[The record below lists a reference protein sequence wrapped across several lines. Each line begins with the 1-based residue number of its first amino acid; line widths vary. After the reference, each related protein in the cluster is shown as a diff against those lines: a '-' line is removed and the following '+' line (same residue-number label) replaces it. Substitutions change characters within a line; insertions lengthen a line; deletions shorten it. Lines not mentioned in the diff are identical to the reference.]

1 MHDGSGALMLTDD
14 HRAWGF
20 TTSTGLGFTHHTIVD
35 AHFDACRD
43 AYLGLL
49 GQAGI
54 RPGAHVLDAGCGGG
68 DFLPWLA
75 DLVGPEGRVSAVD
88 LAEENAALAAER
100 LAEWSPIC
108 PVDIRRA
115 DLLELPFADATFDA
129 VWCANTVQYLN
140 DSELALALRE
150 LRRVVR
156 PGGTIAVKD
165 LDAHLITARP
175 TDPYLFADFFRA
187 AVRTPG
193 YAAQLLRTR
202 DLHRHLKAAGLTEV
216 RQQAVLIEHFSPLT
230 PQARAFY
237 APTCA
242 RLAEQALALGLSE
255 EWRRFADPDA
265 ADHPLDGPDGYIS
278 EGNVLAVG
286 TVPGERELRAPVA
299 RSAGE
304 EHI

>member
-1 MHDGSGALMLTDD
+1 MLTDD

-100 LAEWSPIC
+100 LARWSPAC
-108 PVDIRRA
+108 PVDVRRA
-115 DLLELPFADATFDA
+115 DLLELPFPDATFDA
-129 VWCANTVQYLN
+129 VWCANTVQYLS

-165 LDAHLITARP
+165 LDAQLITARP
-175 TDPYLFADFFRA
+175 TDPYLFADFFRTA
-187 AVRTPG
+187 GRTPG

-202 DLHRHLKAAGLTEV
+202 DLYRHLKAAGLTEV
-216 RQQAVLIEHFSPLT
+216 RQRTVLIEHFAPLT

-286 TVPGERELRAPVA
+286 TVPGEREFPEPVA

>member
-1 MHDGSGALMLTDD
+1 MLTED

-43 AYLGLL
+43 DYLRLL

-54 RPGAHVLDAGCGGG
+54 QPGAHVLDAGCGGG

-88 LAEENAALAAER
+88 LAEENAALATER
-100 LAEWSPIC
+100 LARWSPAC
-108 PVDIRRA
+108 PVDVRRA

-175 TDPYLFADFFRA
+175 ADPYLFTDFFRA
-187 AVRTPG
+187 AGRTPG

-202 DLHRHLKAAGLTEV
+202 DLYRHLKTAGLTEV
-216 RQQAVLIEHFSPLT
+216 RQRTALIEHFAPLT

-286 TVPGERELRAPVA
+286 TVPDQREFQKPVS

>member
-1 MHDGSGALMLTDD
+1 MLTNDHRADD

-20 TTSTGLGFTHHTIVD
+20 TSSTGLGFTHHTIVD

-88 LAEENAALAAER
+88 LAEENAALATER
-100 LAEWSPIC
+100 LARWAPAC
-108 PVDIRRA
+108 PVEVRRA
-115 DLLELPFADATFDA
+115 DLLRLPYPDDSFDA
-129 VWCANTVQYLN
+129 VWCANTAQYLS
-140 DSELALALRE
+140 DAELALALRE
-150 LRRVVR
+150 MRRVVR
-156 PGGTIAVKD
+156 PGGTVAVKD

-175 TDPYLFADFFRA
+175 TDPYLFTDFFRA
-187 AVRTPG
+187 AGRTPG

-202 DLHRHLKAAGLTEV
+202 DLYRHLKAAGLTGV
-216 RQQAVLIEHFSPLT
+216 RQQTVLIEHFAPLT

-242 RLAEQALALGLSE
+242 QLAGQALELGLSGQ
-255 EWRRFADPDA
+255 WRRFVDPDA
-265 ADHPLDGPDGYIS
+265 PDHPLDSPDGYIS

-286 TVPGERELRAPVA
+286 TVPGEFPGGPV
-299 RSAGE
+299 RSPGE
-304 EHI
+304 KSIQSS

>member
-1 MHDGSGALMLTDD
+1 MLTED

-35 AHFDACRD
+35 AHFEACREV
-43 AYLGLL
+43 YLGLL

-54 RPGAHVLDAGCGGG
+54 EPGAHVLDAGCGGG
-68 DFLPWLA
+68 DFLPRLA
-75 DLVGPEGRVSAVD
+75 DLVGPAGRVSAVD
-88 LAEENAALAAER
+88 LAEENVALAGER
-100 LAEWSPIC
+100 LAQWSPAC
-108 PVDIRRA
+108 PVDVRRA
-115 DLLELPFADATFDA
+115 DLLELPFADDTFDA
-129 VWCANTVQYLN
+129 VWCANTVQYLS

-175 TDPYLFADFFRA
+175 VDPYLFSDFFRA
-187 AVRTPG
+187 AGRTPG

-202 DLHRHLKAAGLTEV
+202 DLYRHLRAAGLVEV
-216 RQQAVLIEHFSPLT
+216 RQRTVLIEHFAPLT

-242 RLAEQALALGLSE
+242 RLAEQALALGLSD
-255 EWRRFADPDA
+255 EWHRLADPDA

-286 TVPGERELRAPVA
+286 TVPENGA
-299 RSAGE
+299 
-304 EHI
+304 